1 MRLHKG
7 RISAVLIGLTI
18 LSLLAGCGK
27 KDEEKPYSSPSFK
40 NTSTETASTG
50 DSNEIS
56 ASITDALNIA
66 SYSDATVS
74 DASSVKKALASAGD
88 AKLMG
93 VYNDNVYYNSLAE
106 FKITVDGTTW
116 KLFDARE
123 VASATGATKDYVDNL
138 WNGHK
143 SPYDEETSYAAV
155 AYNVE
160 TGSNIIVSYINPEKY
175 LMPEFDANEYLKMA
189 SERYEDCKVSK
200 VTFLGQG
207 YSCLDVP
214 ASQTSVGRR
223 TQFAIDKEGLIILIT
238 FTLSEEVELEDAVK
252 LLTPLYY

>member
-18 LSLLAGCGK
+18 LSLISGCGK
-27 KDEEKPYSSPSFK
+27 TEEEAYSSPSFK
-40 NTSTETASTG
+40 NTSTETASAG
-50 DSNEIS
+50 DSNEVN

-66 SYSDATVS
+66 SYTDATMTDS
-74 DASSVKKALASAGD
+74 IEVKKALASAGD
-88 AKLMG
+88 ALPMG
-93 VYNDNVYYNSLAE
+93 VYKDEVYYNSLAE

-116 KLFDARE
+116 KLFDAAE
-123 VASATGATKDYVDNL
+123 VASATGATADYVSNL
-138 WNGHK
+138 WAGRR

-160 TGSNIIVSYINPEKY
+160 TGSNIIVSYVNPDKY
-175 LMPEFDANEYLKMA
+175 LMPGFGAFDYLKMA
-189 SERYEDCKVSK
+189 SQRYDECKVSV
-200 VTFLGQG
+200 VTFLGQR
-207 YSCLDVP
+207 YTCLDIP
-214 ASQTSVGRR
+214 ANDNSVGRR
-223 TQFAIDKEGLIILIT
+223 TQFAIDKEGLIVLIT